1 MRTLL
6 KATLDVTA
14 ANSAIK
20 DGSLPKLM
28 QEMMEELKPESS
40 YFTTMDGSRT
50 CLIVFDMK
58 DPSQMPSLLEPFF
71 LNLNAKVELCPVMN
85 AEDLKKG
92 LQALEEAHAHLME
105 A

>member
-14 ANSAIK
+14 SNRAIK
-20 DGSLPKLM
+20 DGSLPRIM
-28 QEMMEELKPESS
+28 QEMMEQLQPESS
-40 YFTTMDGSRT
+40 YFTTLDGCRS
-50 CLIVFDMK
+50 CIMVFDLK
-58 DPSQMPSLLEPFF
+58 DPSQLPMIAEPFF
-71 LNLNAKVELCPVMN
+71 LNLNAKVEFCPVMN

-92 LQALEEAHAHLME
+92 LQELEHAHHLME